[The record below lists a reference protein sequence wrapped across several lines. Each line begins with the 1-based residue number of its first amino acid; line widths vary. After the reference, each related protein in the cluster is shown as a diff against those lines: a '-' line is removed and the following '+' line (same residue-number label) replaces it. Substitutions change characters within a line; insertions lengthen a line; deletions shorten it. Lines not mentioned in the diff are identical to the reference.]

1 MNKTALITILSIALF
16 GCATTPSVQ
25 PVNPMDRH
33 LSCDQ
38 LKVEIDNINLVIKN
52 ARTDK
57 SANGVNVASALFFW
71 PAAIGTNY
79 QASGTL
85 KDAYYRRDHLTALM
99 LDKNC
104 DN

>member
-1 MNKTALITILSIALF
+1 MNKVSILAVLVLSIT
-16 GCATTPSVQ
+16 GCGTTQQVQ

-33 LSCDQ
+33 LTCDQ
-38 LKVEIDNINLVIKN
+38 LKVEVDNINSVIKN
-52 ARTDK
+52 ARADK
-57 SANGVNVASALFFW
+57 SANSANVASALFFW

-79 QASGTL
+79 QASGTI

-104 DN
+104 EQ